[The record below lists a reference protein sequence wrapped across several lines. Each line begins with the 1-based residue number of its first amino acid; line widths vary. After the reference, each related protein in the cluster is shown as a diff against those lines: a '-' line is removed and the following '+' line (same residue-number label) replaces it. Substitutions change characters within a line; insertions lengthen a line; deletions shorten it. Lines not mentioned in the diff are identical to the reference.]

1 MDSWY
6 SGYGTGD
13 SWNTGATNSQEY
25 DGYDYS
31 YTQDTIPST
40 ATNYGYNAGNKSW
53 EHPRNTATD
62 TIIAKINKRLDMLSQ
77 LETENQAQDAYQDNR
92 FTPYESYDSGS
103 SLNDRDLYRSGYG
116 YSEYGP
122 DYNDS
127 YGGRYDHYDS
137 SYGTRKDQYQ
147 NRARDPYGPTNQWGQ
162 NWSRDR
168 PPYNRPNRNDPYMSP
183 ASSGR
188 MSARWNELSMGGR
201 GHNAATASSTRNLPS
216 LFSPNILPMDI
227 FRVQGSGRSLGAGR
241 LRRRDRIRIRGMKK
255 RDAGFGRKRKSSTGS
270 TDEPD
275 NKQAKTEDGSDA
287 EDEGCESGDGG
298 TGDGKESADKKPK
311 RFPTMQE
318 KKKANKPKKN
328 RDRLAERIMYACSV
342 CKFRTFEDEDITS
355 HMDSKYH
362 SETFKFIASK
372 LDKQTADFLHE
383 YILNKIQ
390 KTQKRREQI
399 GDKTILK
406 KQIMQQQDLL
416 QDVGL
421 DHFMKK
427 IEAAH
432 CMACDLFIPMQNT
445 LLTRHLKTVDHGWN
459 RKIMLEKAKKG
470 SLVVARSI
478 LNNRNIA
485 AMLEKYKKGE
495 NPFTDDPDKDEED
508 AVDETAD
515 GEALKDTSM
524 DVEAKEGENE
534 ETEDGTTRIKEA
546 EDPEEENDGETLEEE
561 SREGVEGAGTL
572 EWTLGEG
579 DEPATGADSEEMSGS
594 AVDSARCEMEMEGTR
609 GEAEGVEGEEGEMAQ
624 AAEGTLVEAGGS
636 AADDR
641 EEELTAEEEDEIL
654 KGDDEHLE

>member
-6 SGYGTGD
+6 SGYGTED

-40 ATNYGYNAGNKSW
+40 ATNYGYNAGNKNW
-53 EHPRNTATD
+53 EAPKNTATD

-77 LETENQAQDAYQDNR
+77 LESENQVQDTYQDNR

-137 SYGTRKDQYQ
+137 SYGNRRDHFQ

-168 PPYNRPNRNDPYMSP
+168 PYNRPNRNDPYMSP

-216 LFSPNILPMDI
+216 LFSPNIIPMDL
-227 FRVQGSGRSLGAGR
+227 FRVQGSGRSLGGGR
-241 LRRRDRIRIRGMKK
+241 QQRRNQIRMRGMKK
-255 RDAGFGRKRKSSTGS
+255 TNAGFGRKRKTSTGS
-270 TDEPD
+270 TDEPE
-275 NKQAKTEDGSDA
+275 NKQAKTEEGSDA
-287 EDEGCESGDGG
+287 ADDDGCESGDGG
-298 TGDGKESADKKPK
+298 TAEGKDSADKKPK

-318 KKKANKPKKN
+318 KKKANKLKKN
-328 RDRLAERIMYACSV
+328 RGRHTERIMYGCSI
-342 CKFRTFEDEDITS
+342 CKFRTFEDEEVTA

-406 KQIMQQQDLL
+406 KQLMQQQDLL

-427 IEAAH
+427 VEAAH
-432 CMACDLFIPMQNT
+432 CVACDLFIPMQNA
-445 LLTRHLKTVDHGWN
+445 LLMRHLKTIDHGWN
-459 RKIMLEKAKKG
+459 RKIMLEKAKKA

-478 LNNRNIA
+478 LKNRHIA

-508 AVDETAD
+508 AADESAECDT
-515 GEALKDTSM
+515 LKDPSM
-524 DVEAKEGENE
+524 DVEGKDGENE
-534 ETEDGTTRIKEA
+534 EAEDDAVRIKEDM
-546 EDPEEENDGETLEEE
+546 EDPYEENVGEMVGEE
-561 SREGVEGAGTL
+561 SEGVEGAGEGAL
-572 EWTLGEG
+572 DWGLGEESALG
-579 DEPATGADSEEMSGS
+579 IDKVETGETGVEGAGWQT
-594 AVDSARCEMEMEGTR
+594 EMEGTR
-609 GEAEGVEGEEGEMAQ
+609 GEVEAVEGVEGETVQAEEDTVGEADSG
-624 AAEGTLVEAGGS
+624 AEEK
-636 AADDR
+636 
-641 EEELTAEEEDEIL
+641 EEELTAEEEDEML
-654 KGDDEHLE
+654 KGEEEQLE

>member
-31 YTQDTIPST
+31 YTQDSIPSS
-40 ATNYGYNAGNKSW
+40 ATNYGYNAGNKTW
-53 EHPRNTATD
+53 ELPKNTATD

-77 LETENQAQDAYQDNR
+77 LETENQAQDSYQDNR

-137 SYGTRKDQYQ
+137 SYGTRKDQFQ
-147 NRARDPYGPTNQWGQ
+147 NRARDPYGPANQWGQ

-168 PPYNRPNRNDPYMSP
+168 PPYNRPNRNDPFMSP

-201 GHNAATASSTRNLPS
+201 GPNAASASSTRNLPS
-216 LFSPNILPMDI
+216 LFSPNIIPMDL
-227 FRVQGSGRSLGAGR
+227 FRVQGSGRPLGGGR
-241 LRRRDRIRIRGMKK
+241 QRRRERIRSRGMKK
-255 RDAGFGRKRKSSTGS
+255 IVPGFDRKRKQSTAS
-270 TDEPD
+270 TDEPE
-275 NKQAKTEDGSDA
+275 NKQAKTEDPNASDA
-287 EDEGCESGDGG
+287 AEDDGGGESGDGA
-298 TGDGKESADKKPK
+298 TGEGKEPGDKKPK

-342 CKFRTFEDEDITS
+342 CKFRTFEDEDIFS
-355 HMDSKYH
+355 HVDSRFH
-362 SETFKFIASK
+362 TETFKFIASK
-372 LDKQTADFLHE
+372 LDQQTADFLHE

-406 KQIMQQQDLL
+406 KQLMQQQDLL

-421 DHFMKK
+421 EHFMKK
-427 IEAAH
+427 VEAAH
-432 CMACDLFIPMQNT
+432 CVACDLFIPLQNA
-445 LLTRHLKTVDHGWN
+445 LLMRHLKTPDHGRN
-459 RKIMLEKAKKG
+459 RKTMLEKAKKG
-470 SLVVARSI
+470 SLVVARSV

-495 NPFTDDPDKDEED
+495 NPFTDDPDRDEDD
-508 AVDETAD
+508 AGDETAEGD
-515 GEALKDTSM
+515 GLKDSTM
-524 DVEAKEGENE
+524 DVENKGEA
-534 ETEDGTTRIKEA
+534 EDAENSVDADRIKEKMA
-546 EDPEEENDGETLEEE
+546 DPSEENAGEAAAE
-561 SREGVEGAGTL
+561 EGAG
-572 EWTLGEG
+572 
-579 DEPATGADSEEMSGS
+579 
-594 AVDSARCEMEMEGTR
+594 
-609 GEAEGVEGEEGEMAQ
+609 GEAAAAEEGAGGEAAAEEGAKGGEAAAAAEEGEEEEAAMEGAGEELVA
-624 AAEGTLVEAGGS
+624 AAEGAAGEADAP
-636 AADDR
+636 AAAAEDK
-641 EEELTAEEEDEIL
+641 EVELTAEEEDEML
-654 KGDDEHLE
+654 KGEEHLE

>member
-31 YTQDTIPST
+31 YTQDTIPSS

-53 EHPRNTATD
+53 ELPKNTATD

-77 LETENQAQDAYQDNR
+77 LETENQVQDSYQDNR

-137 SYGTRKDQYQ
+137 SYGTRRDQFQ
-147 NRARDPYGPTNQWGQ
+147 NRARDPYGPANQWGQ

-168 PPYNRPNRNDPYMSP
+168 PPYNRPNRNDPFMSP

-201 GHNAATASSTRNLPS
+201 GPNAATASSTRNLPS
-216 LFSPNILPMDI
+216 LFSPNIIPMDL
-227 FRVQGSGRSLGAGR
+227 FRVQGSGRPLGGAR
-241 LRRRDRIRIRGMKK
+241 QRRRDRTRTRGMKK
-255 RDAGFGRKRKSSTGS
+255 VNAGFGRKRKQSTAS
-270 TDEPD
+270 TDEPE
-275 NKQAKTEDGSDA
+275 NKQAKTEDANGSDA
-287 EDEGCESGDGG
+287 GEDEGAESGDGAAG
-298 TGDGKESADKKPK
+298 EGKEAGEKKPK

-342 CKFRTFEDEDITS
+342 CKFRTFEDEDISS
-355 HMDSKYH
+355 HVDSKFH
-362 SETFKFIASK
+362 KETFKFIATR

-399 GDKTILK
+399 GDKTILR
-406 KQIMQQQDLL
+406 KQLMQQQDLL

-421 DHFMKK
+421 EHFMKK
-427 IEAAH
+427 VEAAH
-432 CMACDLFIPMQNT
+432 CVACDLFIPIQNAV
-445 LLTRHLKTVDHGWN
+445 LMRHLKSPDHGWN
-459 RKIMLEKAKKG
+459 RRAMLEKAKKG
-470 SLVVARSI
+470 SLVVARSV

-508 AVDETAD
+508 AADETAE
-515 GEALKDTSM
+515 GEGLKDSSNL
-524 DVEAKEGENE
+524 ENKEG
-534 ETEDGTTRIKEA
+534 ETEDGGDGTVRINEEMADPSEENAEEETGEGAEEGVGEEEAGGEAVEGGEEA
-546 EDPEEENDGETLEEE
+546 E
-561 SREGVEGAGTL
+561 
-572 EWTLGEG
+572 
-579 DEPATGADSEEMSGS
+579 
-594 AVDSARCEMEMEGTR
+594 
-609 GEAEGVEGEEGEMAQ
+609 GEAEGTAEEVAGEADV
-624 AAEGTLVEAGGS
+624 AAEDKEI
-636 AADDR
+636 
-641 EEELTAEEEDEIL
+641 ELTAEEEEEML
-654 KGDDEHLE
+654 KGDEEQLE

>member
-31 YTQDTIPST
+31 YTQDTIPSS

-53 EHPRNTATD
+53 ELPKNTATD

-77 LETENQAQDAYQDNR
+77 LETENQVQDSYQDNR

-137 SYGTRKDQYQ
+137 SYGTRRDQFQ
-147 NRARDPYGPTNQWGQ
+147 NRARDPYGPANQWGQ

-168 PPYNRPNRNDPYMSP
+168 PPYNRPNRNDPFMSP

-201 GHNAATASSTRNLPS
+201 GPNAATASSTRNLPS
-216 LFSPNILPMDI
+216 LFSPNIIPMDL
-227 FRVQGSGRSLGAGR
+227 FRVQGSGRPLGGAR
-241 LRRRDRIRIRGMKK
+241 QRRRDRNRTRGMKK
-255 RDAGFGRKRKSSTGS
+255 VNAGFGRKRKQSTAS
-270 TDEPD
+270 TDEPE
-275 NKQAKTEDGSDA
+275 NKQAKTEDPNGSDA
-287 EDEGCESGDGG
+287 GEDEGGESGDGG
-298 TGDGKESADKKPK
+298 AGEGKEAGDKKPK

-342 CKFRTFEDEDITS
+342 CKFRTFEDEDISS
-355 HMDSKYH
+355 HVDSKFH
-362 SETFKFIASK
+362 KETFKFIATR

-399 GDKTILK
+399 GDKTILR
-406 KQIMQQQDLL
+406 KQLMQQQDLL

-421 DHFMKK
+421 EHFMKK
-427 IEAAH
+427 VEAAH
-432 CMACDLFIPMQNT
+432 CVACDLFIPIQNAV
-445 LLTRHLKTVDHGWN
+445 LMRHLKSPDHGWN
-459 RKIMLEKAKKG
+459 RRAMLEKAKKG
-470 SLVVARSI
+470 SLVVARSV

-508 AVDETAD
+508 AADETAEGD
-515 GEALKDTSM
+515 GLKDSSINAE
-524 DVEAKEGENE
+524 DKEGE
-534 ETEDGTTRIKEA
+534 TEDTGDNTNTERIKEEMA
-546 EDPEEENDGETLEEE
+546 DPSEENAEEETGEAEEE
-561 SREGVEGAGTL
+561 GVGEEEAGGEAVEGR
-572 EWTLGEG
+572 
-579 DEPATGADSEEMSGS
+579 EE
-594 AVDSARCEMEMEGTR
+594 AE
-609 GEAEGVEGEEGEMAQ
+609 GEAEGTAEEGAGETDA
-624 AAEGTLVEAGGS
+624 AAE
-636 AADDR
+636 DR
-641 EEELTAEEEDEIL
+641 DMELTAEEEDEML
-654 KGDDEHLE
+654 KGDEEQLE

>member
-6 SGYGTGD
+6 SGYGTGE

-31 YTQDTIPST
+31 YTQDTIPSS

-53 EHPRNTATD
+53 ELPKNTATD

-77 LETENQAQDAYQDNR
+77 LETENQVQETYQDNR

-137 SYGTRKDQYQ
+137 SYGTRRDQFQ
-147 NRARDPYGPTNQWGQ
+147 NRARDPYGPANQWGQ

-168 PPYNRPNRNDPYMSP
+168 PPYNRPNRNDPFMSP

-201 GHNAATASSTRNLPS
+201 GPNAATASSTRNLPS
-216 LFSPNILPMDI
+216 LFSPNIIPMDL
-227 FRVQGSGRSLGAGR
+227 FRVQGSGRPLGGAR
-241 LRRRDRIRIRGMKK
+241 QRRRDRIRTRGMKK
-255 RDAGFGRKRKSSTGS
+255 VNPGFGRKRKQSTAS
-270 TDEPD
+270 TDEPE
-275 NKQAKTEDGSDA
+275 NKQAKTEDANGSDA
-287 EDEGCESGDGG
+287 GEDEGGESGDGAAG
-298 TGDGKESADKKPK
+298 EGKEAGEKKPK

-342 CKFRTFEDEDITS
+342 CKFRTFEDEDISS
-355 HMDSKYH
+355 HVDSKFH
-362 SETFKFIASK
+362 KETFKFIATR

-399 GDKTILK
+399 GDKTILR
-406 KQIMQQQDLL
+406 KQLMQQQDFL

-421 DHFMKK
+421 EHFMKK
-427 IEAAH
+427 VEAAH
-432 CMACDLFIPMQNT
+432 CVACDLFIPIQNAV
-445 LLTRHLKTVDHGWN
+445 LMRHLKSPAHGWN
-459 RKIMLEKAKKG
+459 RRMMLEKAKKG
-470 SLVVARSI
+470 SLVVARSV

-508 AVDETAD
+508 AADDTAEGD
-515 GEALKDTSM
+515 GLKDSSIN
-524 DVEAKEGENE
+524 VENKEGEGEDAGDSSITDGMKEEMTKPSEENAEE
-534 ETEDGTTRIKEA
+534 ETGEA
-546 EDPEEENDGETLEEE
+546 EEEAGGEA
-561 SREGVEGAGTL
+561 VEGK
-572 EWTLGEG
+572 
-579 DEPATGADSEEMSGS
+579 EE
-594 AVDSARCEMEMEGTR
+594 AE
-609 GEAEGVEGEEGEMAQ
+609 GEAEGTAEEGAGEADV
-624 AAEGTLVEAGGS
+624 AAE
-636 AADDR
+636 DK
-641 EEELTAEEEDEIL
+641 ELTAEEEEEML
-654 KGDDEHLE
+654 KGDEEQLE

>member
-6 SGYGTGD
+6 SGYGGD

-31 YTQDTIPST
+31 YTQDTIPSS
-40 ATNYGYNAGNKSW
+40 ATNYGYNAGNKTW
-53 EHPRNTATD
+53 ELPKNTATD

-77 LETENQAQDAYQDNR
+77 LETENQVQDTYQDNR

-116 YSEYGP
+116 YSEYGA

-137 SYGTRKDQYQ
+137 SYGTRKDQFQ

-168 PPYNRPNRNDPYMSP
+168 PPYNRPNRNDPFMSP

-201 GHNAATASSTRNLPS
+201 GPNAATASSTRNLPS
-216 LFSPNILPMDI
+216 LFSPNIIPMDL
-227 FRVQGSGRSLGAGR
+227 FRVQGSGRPLGGGR
-241 LRRRDRIRIRGMKK
+241 QRRRDRNRNRGMKK
-255 RDAGFGRKRKSSTGS
+255 KDAGFGRKRKQSTAS
-270 TDEPD
+270 TDEPE
-275 NKQAKTEDGSDA
+275 NKQAKTEDPNGSDA
-287 EDEGCESGDGG
+287 EDDGGESGDGA
-298 TGDGKESADKKPK
+298 TGEGKESEDKKPK

-342 CKFRTFEDEDITS
+342 CKFRTFEDEDISS
-355 HMDSKYH
+355 HVDSKFH
-362 SETFKFIASK
+362 KETFKFIATK

-406 KQIMQQQDLL
+406 KQLMQQQDLL

-421 DHFMKK
+421 EHFMKK
-427 IEAAH
+427 VEAAH
-432 CMACDLFIPMQNT
+432 CVACDLFVPMQNA
-445 LLTRHLKTVDHGWN
+445 LLMRHLKTADHGRN
-459 RKIMLEKAKKG
+459 RKAMIEKAKKG
-470 SLVVARSI
+470 SLVVARSV

-515 GEALKDTSM
+515 GDGMKDSTLNDSTM
-524 DVEAKEGENE
+524 DVENKEGE
-534 ETEDGTTRIKEA
+534 TEDAEDNTITADRIKEEP
-546 EDPEEENDGETLEEE
+546 EDVEDFTEEKAGEATEEETGEATEEE
-561 SREGVEGAGTL
+561 
-572 EWTLGEG
+572 
-579 DEPATGADSEEMSGS
+579 TG
-594 AVDSARCEMEMEGTR
+594 
-609 GEAEGVEGEEGEMAQ
+609 EGEEG
-624 AAEGTLVEAGGS
+624 AGGEV
-636 AADDR
+636 AAVGGAGEVVSEAVR
-641 EEELTAEEEDEIL
+641 EADAAPAEDKELELTAEEEDEML
-654 KGDDEHLE
+654 KGDEEQVE

>member
-31 YTQDTIPST
+31 YTQDTIPSS
-40 ATNYGYNAGNKSW
+40 ATNYGYNSGNKSW
-53 EHPRNTATD
+53 EVPKNTATD

-77 LETENQAQDAYQDNR
+77 LETENQVQDSYQDNR

-137 SYGTRKDQYQ
+137 SYGTRRDQFQ
-147 NRARDPYGPTNQWGQ
+147 NRARDPYGPANQWGQ

-168 PPYNRPNRNDPYMSP
+168 PPYNRPNRNDPFMSP

-201 GHNAATASSTRNLPS
+201 GPNAATASSTRNLPS
-216 LFSPNILPMDI
+216 LFSPNIIPMDL
-227 FRVQGSGRSLGAGR
+227 FRVQGSGRPLGGAR
-241 LRRRDRIRIRGMKK
+241 QRRRDRTRTRGMKK
-255 RDAGFGRKRKSSTGS
+255 VTAGFGRKRKLSTAS
-270 TDEPD
+270 TDEPE
-275 NKQAKTEDGSDA
+275 NKQAKSEDPNGSDPG
-287 EDEGCESGDGG
+287 EDDGGESGDAAGDAAGDGG
-298 TGDGKESADKKPK
+298 TGEGKEGEDKKPK

-342 CKFRTFEDEDITS
+342 CKFRTFEDEDISS
-355 HMDSKYH
+355 HVDSKFH
-362 SETFKFIASK
+362 KETFKFIATR

-399 GDKTILK
+399 GDKTILR
-406 KQIMQQQDLL
+406 KQLMQQQDLL

-421 DHFMKK
+421 EHFMKK
-427 IEAAH
+427 VEAAH
-432 CMACDLFIPMQNT
+432 CVACDLFIPIQNAV
-445 LLTRHLKTVDHGWN
+445 LMRHLKSPDHGWN
-459 RKIMLEKAKKG
+459 RRAMLEKAKKG
-470 SLVVARSI
+470 SLVVARSV

-508 AVDETAD
+508 VADATAEGGDVTKDSSVDVENKGDTEDTGDNIVTELKQEMIDPSEENA
-515 GEALKDTSM
+515 GEAT
-524 DVEAKEGENE
+524 EEETGEGE
-534 ETEDGTTRIKEA
+534 
-546 EDPEEENDGETLEEE
+546 
-561 SREGVEGAGTL
+561 
-572 EWTLGEG
+572 
-579 DEPATGADSEEMSGS
+579 
-594 AVDSARCEMEMEGTR
+594 
-609 GEAEGVEGEEGEMAQ
+609 GEAEE
-624 AAEGTLVEAGGS
+624 EAGGEEEAGEEAE
-636 AADDR
+636 AAVEER
-641 EEELTAEEEDEIL
+641 EEAEAEGEAGTEMFSGEAAEDKDPELTAEEEDEML
-654 KGDDEHLE
+654 KGDEEQLE

>member
-6 SGYGTGD
+6 SSYGTGD

-31 YTQDTIPST
+31 YTQDTIPSS
-40 ATNYGYNAGNKSW
+40 ATNYGYNAGNKTW
-53 EHPRNTATD
+53 ELPKNTATD

-77 LETENQAQDAYQDNR
+77 LETENQVQDTYQDNR

-137 SYGTRKDQYQ
+137 SYGTRRDQFQ
-147 NRARDPYGPTNQWGQ
+147 NRARDPYGPANQWGQ

-168 PPYNRPNRNDPYMSP
+168 PPYNRPNRNDPFMSP

-201 GHNAATASSTRNLPS
+201 GPNAATASSTRNLPS
-216 LFSPNILPMDI
+216 LFSPNIIPMDL
-227 FRVQGSGRSLGAGR
+227 FRVQGSGRPLGGGR
-241 LRRRDRIRIRGMKK
+241 QRRRDRTRNRGMKK
-255 RDAGFGRKRKSSTGS
+255 VNAGFGRKRKQSTAS
-270 TDEPD
+270 TDEPE
-275 NKQAKTEDGSDA
+275 NKQAKTEDANGSDA
-287 EDEGCESGDGG
+287 GDDDGGESGDGA
-298 TGDGKESADKKPK
+298 TGEGKESGDKKPK

-342 CKFRTFEDEDITS
+342 CKFRTFEDEDISS
-355 HMDSKYH
+355 HVDSKYH
-362 SETFKFIASK
+362 KETFKFIATK

-406 KQIMQQQDLL
+406 KQLMQQQDLL

-421 DHFMKK
+421 EHFMKK
-427 IEAAH
+427 VEAAH
-432 CMACDLFIPMQNT
+432 CVACDLFIPLQNA
-445 LLTRHLKTVDHGWN
+445 LLMRHLKSPDHGWN
-459 RKIMLEKAKKG
+459 RKAMLEKAKKG
-470 SLVVARSI
+470 SLVVARSV

-508 AVDETAD
+508 AADETAEGD
-515 GEALKDTSM
+515 GLKDSSL
-524 DVEAKEGENE
+524 DVENKEGE
-534 ETEDGTTRIKEA
+534 TEDTGDNVVTDRIKEEA
-546 EDPEEENDGETLEEE
+546 EEVADPTEENVGEATEEEAGEAE
-561 SREGVEGAGTL
+561 EGAG
-572 EWTLGEG
+572 GETEEEAG
-579 DEPATGADSEEMSGS
+579 GEAVEATEKAE
-594 AVDSARCEMEMEGTR
+594 
-609 GEAEGVEGEEGEMAQ
+609 GEAEAT
-624 AAEGTLVEAGGS
+624 AEGGAGAMVGEADDA
-636 AADDR
+636 AADK
-641 EEELTAEEEDEIL
+641 EVELTAEEEDEML
-654 KGDDEHLE
+654 KGDEEQLE

>member
-1 MDSWY
+1 
-6 SGYGTGD
+6 YGTGE

-31 YTQDTIPST
+31 YTQDTIPSS

-53 EHPRNTATD
+53 ELPKNTATD

-77 LETENQAQDAYQDNR
+77 LETENQVQETYQDNR

-137 SYGTRKDQYQ
+137 SYGTRRDQFQ
-147 NRARDPYGPTNQWGQ
+147 NRARDPYGPANQWGQ

-168 PPYNRPNRNDPYMSP
+168 PPYNRPNRNDPFMSP

-201 GHNAATASSTRNLPS
+201 GPNAATASSTRNLPS
-216 LFSPNILPMDI
+216 LFSPNIIPMDL
-227 FRVQGSGRSLGAGR
+227 FRVQGSGRPLGGAR
-241 LRRRDRIRIRGMKK
+241 QRRRDRIRTRGMKK
-255 RDAGFGRKRKSSTGS
+255 VNPGFGRKRKQSTAS
-270 TDEPD
+270 TDEPE
-275 NKQAKTEDGSDA
+275 NKQAKTEDANGSDA
-287 EDEGCESGDGG
+287 GEDEGGESGDGAAG
-298 TGDGKESADKKPK
+298 EGKEAGEKKPK

-342 CKFRTFEDEDITS
+342 CKFRTFEDEDISS
-355 HMDSKYH
+355 HVDSKFH
-362 SETFKFIASK
+362 KETFKFIATR

-399 GDKTILK
+399 GDKTILR
-406 KQIMQQQDLL
+406 KQLMQQQDFL

-421 DHFMKK
+421 EHFMKK
-427 IEAAH
+427 VEAAH
-432 CMACDLFIPMQNT
+432 CVACDLFIPIQNAV
-445 LLTRHLKTVDHGWN
+445 LMRHLKSPAHGWN
-459 RKIMLEKAKKG
+459 RRMMLEKAKKG
-470 SLVVARSI
+470 SLVVARSV

-508 AVDETAD
+508 AADDTAEGD
-515 GEALKDTSM
+515 GLKDSSIN
-524 DVEAKEGENE
+524 VENKEGEGEDAGDSSITDGMKEEMTKPSEENAEE
-534 ETEDGTTRIKEA
+534 ETGEA
-546 EDPEEENDGETLEEE
+546 EEEAGGEA
-561 SREGVEGAGTL
+561 VEGK
-572 EWTLGEG
+572 
-579 DEPATGADSEEMSGS
+579 EE
-594 AVDSARCEMEMEGTR
+594 AE
-609 GEAEGVEGEEGEMAQ
+609 GEAEGTAEEGAGEADV
-624 AAEGTLVEAGGS
+624 AAE
-636 AADDR
+636 DK
-641 EEELTAEEEDEIL
+641 ELTAEEEEEML
-654 KGDDEHLE
+654 KGDEEQLE